1 MTKYALTEAYSEIY
15 NPRNV
20 EDIFDNLR
28 FVDYMLA
35 EDIEEVIEEMVW
47 EFRDYGNTIDEAF
60 ELIDYALEDN
70 VICES
75 YDELVNDIL
84 TEATVTRGRGRASI
98 TSSTDRPTTPGTGSS
113 RISFGTGGSQR
124 PSGSATVTSSNRFDQ
139 GEVARRAKRI
149 GEIRNAKRSVAAR
162 MSKLSGPISSVK
174 QSISGAAG
182 GMGKAAKALGSGVV
196 ERGKALLKGL
206 LRRGGQ
212 AATAAGKSIERRGTQ
227 ATSSGL
233 STRQQGRVGRSGQ
246 MELVLE
252 PTAKEKTGGMASK
265 VGRAIR
271 SVGAAMQR
279 RAGRPESKMTRAKY
293 DERKAQRQA
302 DAEAA
307 VGNPFQTSTPQRTP
321 TGPVRPSIGR
331 VSGPAS
337 SPNRPSAPVQTGPVR
352 SSIGRVQPGPA
363 SRSGETLKRHPTAP
377 TSSERRY
384 PTEPS
389 GQTTMFTAPVKGRT
403 SGADVKIPRGGQR
416 QFGATR
422 KPKATERTRQMP
434 LRLKEDYE
442 LLTQY
447 IAEDIVNAGYAD
459 DLYEAFDI
467 IENLDQDTLAEL
479 VSDYLID

>member
-28 FVDYMLA
+28 FVDSMLD
-35 EDIEEVIEEMVW
+35 EDIQEVIEELVW
-47 EFRDYGNTIDEAF
+47 EFRDYGNTLDEAF
-60 ELIDYALEDN
+60 DILHYAVQPQ
-70 VICES
+70 VITES
-75 YDELVNDIL
+75 YREIINDIL
-84 TEATVTRGRGRASI
+84 TEATVTRGK
-98 TSSTDRPTTPGTGSS
+98 TS
-113 RISFGTGGSQR
+113 
-124 PSGSATVTSSNRFDQ
+124 VTSSAERPRTPGAGSSKITLGRGGTPVPSVSAVTPTINLTPDQ
-139 GEVARRAKRI
+139 RQRSDAR
-149 GEIRNAKRSVAAR
+149 AAR
-162 MSKLSGPISSVK
+162 LSNVLSGVKKSLSGPISSVK

-252 PTAKEKTGGMASK
+252 PTAKEKTGGMASR

-352 SSIGRVQPGPA
+352 PSIGRVQPGPA

-459 DLYEAFDI
+459 DLYEALDI

>member
-1 MTKYALTEAYSEIY
+1 MTKFALTEAYSEIY
-15 NPRNV
+15 NSRNV

-47 EFRDYGNTIDEAF
+47 EFRDYGNTLDEAF
-60 ELIDYALEDN
+60 ELIDYALEDR

-75 YDELVNDIL
+75 YDELINDIL

-98 TSSTDRPTTPGTGSS
+98 TSSTDRPTTPGAGSS
-113 RISFGTGGSQR
+113 RISLGTGGSQR

-149 GEIRNAKRSVAAR
+149 GELRNAKRSVAAR

-174 QSISGAAG
+174 QGISGAAG
-182 GMGKAAKALGSGVV
+182 GMGRAAKALGSGVV

-212 AATAAGKSIERRGTQ
+212 AATAT
-227 ATSSGL
+227 
-233 STRQQGRVGRSGQ
+233 
-246 MELVLE
+246 
-252 PTAKEKTGGMASK
+252 
-265 VGRAIR
+265 GRAIQSSGERAASAPATTRTANVGGRRVTVTTEPTPETGGKRRTLGRALR
-271 SVGAAMQR
+271 SIGAAMQR

-302 DAEAA
+302 DAVAA
-307 VGNPFQTSTPQRTP
+307 VGNPFQSSTPQRTQ
-321 TGPVRPSIGR
+321 TSPVRPSIGR

-352 SSIGRVQPGPA
+352 PSIGRVQPGPA
-363 SRSGETLKRHPTAP
+363 SRSGETLKRQPTTP

-389 GQTTMFTAPVKGRT
+389 GQTTLFTAPVKGRT
-403 SGADVKIPRGGQR
+403 SGADVKVPRGGQR